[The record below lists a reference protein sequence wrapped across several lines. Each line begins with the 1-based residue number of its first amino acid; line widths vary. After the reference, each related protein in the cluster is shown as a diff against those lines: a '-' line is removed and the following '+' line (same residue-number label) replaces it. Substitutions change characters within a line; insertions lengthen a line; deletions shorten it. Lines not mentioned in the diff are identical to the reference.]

1 MSKLWFL
8 GIIAFLLSLACLI
21 IFGIAV
27 VFYFVFTH
35 IQFYFGYIIFFLMWP
50 LTYLDSFGFLAY
62 FAEFSW
68 IFFLLGVSLFIL
80 GEVKR
85 VLLRSKKTKGEVFTE
100 SKFQEVNLSEE
111 HPQIAVVIPA
121 YNEESRV
128 GKVIETT
135 PKNIV
140 QNIIVIDDNSTDN
153 TIGESLHAGATV
165 LRHSLN
171 RGVGAAIKT
180 GYREALRI
188 NADIAIVV
196 AGDGQHDPT
205 EIPNLIEPILKG
217 EADYVVGERLS
228 GQPLENGM
236 PRYRYVGNRFLSFLT
251 SVITD
256 FDVKDAQCGYTAIS
270 KSALKRINLE
280 FLSDKWGFPND
291 MLVESSIKGLQV
303 KFVPIRTIY
312 GTRKSYINL
321 SKYIVR
327 VATLLFR
334 GSQRKFYFRRG
345 IYIFNLTA
353 LFLFLIGLIYGIFVL
368 FETLRTG
375 VLFGT
380 GSVVLV
386 AILIL
391 SSFQLVLFGFLSDL
405 IKMIESKTSEE

>member
-1 MSKLWFL
+1 
-8 GIIAFLLSLACLI
+8 
-21 IFGIAV
+21 
-27 VFYFVFTH
+27 
-35 IQFYFGYIIFFLMWP
+35 MWP
-50 LTYLDSFGFLAY
+50 LSYLDSFGFLAY
-62 FAEFSW
+62 FVEFSW
-68 IFFLLGVSLFIL
+68 IFFLSGVFLFIL
-80 GEVKR
+80 GEIKRIFRRSEKIKGDMFVQNEFQKVK
-85 VLLRSKKTKGEVFTE
+85 V
-100 SKFQEVNLSEE
+100 SED
-111 HPQIAVVIPA
+111 HPRIAVVIPA

-128 GKVIETT
+128 GKVIENT

-140 QNIIVIDDNSTDN
+140 QDIIVIDDLSTDN
-153 TIGESLHAGATV
+153 TIGESLTAGATV
-165 LRHSLN
+165 LRHALN

-180 GYREALRI
+180 GYREALRR
-188 NADIAIVV
+188 NADIALVV

-205 EIPNLIEPILKG
+205 EIPNLVEPILKG
-217 EADYVVGERLS
+217 EADYVVGERFS

-236 PRYRYVGNRFLSFLT
+236 PRHRYVGNRFLSFLT

-270 KSALKRINLE
+270 RYALKRINLE

-291 MLVESSIKGLQV
+291 MLVECSVKGLKV
-303 KFVPIRTIY
+303 KFVPIKTIY

-321 SKYIVR
+321 SKYILR

-334 GSQRKFYFRRG
+334 GVQRRFYFRRG
-345 IYIFNLTA
+345 IYVFNLTG
-353 LFLFLIGLIYGIFVL
+353 LFLFLIGVVYGIYVV

-405 IKMIESKTSEE
+405 IKMIETKTPED

>member
-1 MSKLWFL
+1 M
-8 GIIAFLLSLACLI
+8 I
-21 IFGIAV
+21 
-27 VFYFVFTH
+27 
-35 IQFYFGYIIFFLMWP
+35 
-50 LTYLDSFGFLAY
+50 
-62 FAEFSW
+62 E
-68 IFFLLGVSLFIL
+68 
-80 GEVKR
+80 
-85 VLLRSKKTKGEVFTE
+85 
-100 SKFQEVNLSEE
+100 N
-111 HPQIAVVIPA
+111 IP
-121 YNEESRV
+121 
-128 GKVIETT
+128 T
-135 PKNIV
+135 NIV
-140 QNIIVIDDNSTDN
+140 QDIIVIDDLSTDN
-153 TIGESLHAGATV
+153 TIGESLNAGATV
-165 LRHSLN
+165 LRHAMN

-180 GYREALRI
+180 GYREALRR
-188 NADIAIVV
+188 NSDIAIVV

-205 EIPNLIEPILKG
+205 EIPNIIEPILRG

-280 FLSDKWGFPND
+280 FISDKWGFPND

-303 KFVPIRTIY
+303 KFVPIKTIY

-345 IYIFNLTA
+345 IYVSNLTA
-353 LFLFLIGLIYGIFVL
+353 LFLFLIGLIYGIFIL

-380 GSVVLV
+380 GSVILV
-386 AILIL
+386 AVLIL